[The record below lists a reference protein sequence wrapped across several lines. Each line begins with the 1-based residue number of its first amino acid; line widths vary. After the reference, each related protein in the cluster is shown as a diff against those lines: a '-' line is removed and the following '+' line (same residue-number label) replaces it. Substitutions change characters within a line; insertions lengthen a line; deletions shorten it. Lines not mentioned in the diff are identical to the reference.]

1 MPTSTLN
8 LGKVK
13 GDAATITIKQV
24 NTVSPTSNAT
34 VVNDGTTDDV
44 QLVFGIPQ
52 GIQGLTGPIGPIGPI
67 GPSIESLVINETGTA
82 RTLALSDVNQYIRCT
97 NVSQIDITIP
107 AEPAVSW
114 PVGAVIYFRRVAGAI
129 SIAGDI
135 GVTLTGSSASILANQ
150 NFAIKRVGANSWD
163 LI

>member
-52 GIQGLTGPIGPIGPI
+52 GIQGLTGPIGPIGPC
-67 GPSIESLVINETGTA
+67 GPVAPVAPLF
-82 RTLALSDVNQYIRCT
+82 
-97 NVSQIDITIP
+97 P
-107 AEPAVSW
+107 AGP
-114 PVGAVIYFRRVAGAI
+114 
-129 SIAGDI
+129 
-135 GVTLTGSSASILANQ
+135 
-150 NFAIKRVGANSWD
+150 
-163 LI
+163 